1 MRGLGKPSKRGSRLS
16 LAAAAATALSFGV
29 AAPAFADGPVVMTA
43 PYDSADHIA
52 YCYPGGAGSC
62 TATANA
68 AASTGEV
75 TLSLSATSDAPG
87 AGDGAN
93 AQGHGEVDSS
103 YTLAVPAASVTYSVA
118 VHLSSASVGF
128 SGPVAG
134 GSYAE
139 SHVYISSD
147 DQTCASSGCM
157 ANYDPTLLS
166 STNGSSSSMSSQD
179 LTYTYTLAN
188 PNGGNLPPG
197 QLTTT
202 VGIAGNAGLGS
213 GDVGT
218 ESNSAGATVTSITL
232 TVAPPLSLVGTA
244 SGQYTGGIAD
254 AGYPFSSPS
263 QGAGVSC
270 TSPLAATGA
279 GMVCLA
285 IPASAASV
293 DVSIADVVSS
303 QPAALLAFWT
313 ASGGSVGSGGLVCAG
328 AGTARVP
335 AGAAWV
341 AVYLNEAS
349 LTTPCS
355 PAPTPATT
363 GTVTARFYS

>member
-1 MRGLGKPSKRGSRLS
+1 MRGLGTPSKRGSRLS
-16 LAAAAATALSFGV
+16 LAAAAATALSLGV
-29 AAPAFADGPVVMTA
+29 AAPVFADGPVVMTA
-43 PYDSADHIA
+43 PYDSADHVA
-52 YCYPGGAGSC
+52 YCFGTC

-68 AASTGEV
+68 DASTGEISF
-75 TLSLSATSDAPG
+75 SLSATADAPG
-87 AGDGAN
+87 VGDNAN
-93 AQGHGEVDSS
+93 AQGHSQVLSS
-103 YTLAVPAASVTYSVA
+103 YVLAVPTGSVTYSVA

-134 GSYAE
+134 GAYAE
-139 SHVYISSD
+139 SNVYITSD
-147 DQTCASSGCM
+147 DGPCANAGCMVSSGG
-157 ANYDPTLLS
+157 TLLS
-166 STNGSSSSMSSQD
+166 SSNGSSSSMSSQD
-179 LTYTYTLAN
+179 LTYTYTLVN
-188 PNGGNLPPG
+188 QSGGDLPPG

-202 VGIAGNAGLGS
+202 VGIAGNAGLVS

-218 ESNSAGATVTSITL
+218 ESSSADATVTSITL
-232 TVAPPLSLVGTA
+232 TVAPPLSLIGTG
-244 SGQYTGGIAD
+244 SGQYIGGIAD

-270 TSPLAATGA
+270 SSPLASEGI

-285 IPASAASV
+285 IPAGAASV
-293 DVSIADVVSS
+293 DVSIADAVSS

-313 ASGGSVGSGGLVCAG
+313 ASGGSAGSGGLVCAG
-328 AGTARVP
+328 TGTARVP